1 MTKTSS
7 SLLKSSSY
15 SLLGYAVQLGL
26 AFVSFLLLV
35 RAMSPY
41 DFGVWVLFLTPT
53 SFAEMGRIGLT
64 QNAVVK
70 FYIEDQKEQTR
81 ILTAGFIL
89 NTLCTIGLSLLLIG
103 ISYPLSILW
112 SAPELPALLLWYPAI
127 ALIHGTARYFDAIHM
142 AHQDFKGIFWSKLL
156 YGLVFILGICYVW
169 WSMGTVSI
177 YYLPILQ
184 FLAAIP
190 SLLLFAI
197 YRRFYLRF
205 GALDMRWVKKIF
217 HFGKF
222 VLGTNFSSMFF
233 NKVDLL
239 MLAFFLN
246 PIAVGLYNVAT
257 RITNYMEVPMSGISQ
272 AIYPRLAQV
281 GKEQGYLKVGALYE
295 RSVGYLLALTIP
307 IVIVVFFFPEPI
319 IALVAGQKYL
329 TAAPVLSI
337 LVIAVLVKPWGR
349 LFGITL
355 DAIGKPKL
363 NFYFLL
369 VGLLLNIVLNA
380 VFIQF
385 WGLKGAAI
393 ATLFSL
399 WTFVIAGQLF
409 IMRIIPIRQAEI
421 WRRFWIFYR
430 QPMTELRMQ
439 NL

>member
-1 MTKTSS
+1 MTKGST

-15 SLLGYAVQLGL
+15 SLLGYAAQLGL
-26 AFVSFLLLV
+26 AFISFLLLV

-41 DFGVWVLFLTPT
+41 DFGVWVLFLTPI

-70 FYIEDQKEQTR
+70 FHIEHREKKTS
-81 ILTAGFIL
+81 ILSAGLFL
-89 NTLCTIGLSLLLIG
+89 NTLCTLLLSLLLIT
-103 ISYPLSILW
+103 ISFPLAHLW
-112 SAPELPALLLWYPAI
+112 SAPELPQLMLWYPVI
-127 ALIHGTARYFDAIHM
+127 ALVHGTARYFDAIHM
-142 AHQDFKGIFWSKLL
+142 AQQDFRGIFWSKSL
-156 YGLVFILGICYVW
+156 YGSFFILGIIWVW
-169 WSMGTVSI
+169 WKQGMVSI
-177 YYLPILQ
+177 HYLPLLQ
-184 FLAAIP
+184 LLAAIP
-190 SLLLFAI
+190 SLLIYVL
-197 YRRFYLRF
+197 YRRTYLAF
-205 GALDMRWVKKIF
+205 GKVEVVWIRKIF

-307 IVIVVFFFPEPI
+307 IVFIVFFFPEPI
-319 IALVAGQKYL
+319 IRLVAGEQYL
-329 TAAPVLSI
+329 ASAPILSI

-355 DAIGKPKL
+355 DAIGKPKS

-369 VGLLLNIVLNA
+369 AGLVLNIILNGI
-380 VFIQF
+380 FIQF
-385 WGLKGAAI
+385 WGLRGAAF
-393 ATLFSL
+393 ATLLSL
-399 WTFVIAGQLF
+399 WTFVIAGQCY
-409 IMRIIPIRQAEI
+409 IMQIIPIRQTEI

>member
-1 MTKTSS
+1 MGQS

-15 SLLGYAVQLGL
+15 SLLGYAAQLGL

-35 RAMSPY
+35 RTMSPY

-70 FYIEDQKEQTR
+70 FYVDEVAERSSIV
-81 ILTAGFIL
+81 TAGFVL
-89 NTLCTIGLSLLLIG
+89 NILCTLVLSIILIG
-103 ISYPLSILW
+103 ISFPLSVLW
-112 SAPELPALLLWYPAI
+112 SAPELPALMLWYPAI
-127 ALIHGTARYFDAIHM
+127 ALVHGTARYFDGIHM
-142 AHQDFKGIFWSKLL
+142 GNQDFKGVFLSKLI
-156 YGLVFILGICYVW
+156 YGLVFILGIAWVW
-169 WSMGTVSI
+169 WKIGTVDLP
-177 YYLPILQ
+177 YLPLLQ
-184 FLAAIP
+184 LIAAIP
-190 SLLLFAI
+190 SLLIFAL
-197 YRRFYLRF
+197 YRRSYLQF
-205 GALDMRWVKKIF
+205 GPIVNGWLSKIF

-246 PIAVGLYNVAT
+246 PVAVGLYNVAT

-281 GKEQGYLKVGALYE
+281 GQEQGYLKVGALYE

-307 IVIVVFFFPEPI
+307 IVGVVFFFPEPI
-319 IALVAGQKYL
+319 IQLVAGSQYL
-329 TAAPVLSI
+329 EAAPILSI
-337 LVIAVLVKPWGR
+337 LVVAVLVKPWGR

-363 NFYFLL
+363 NFYFLVSGL
-369 VGLLLNIVLNA
+369 VLNITLN
-380 VFIQF
+380 VMLIQL
-385 WGLKGAAI
+385 WGLKGAAF
-393 ATLFSL
+393 ATLLSL

-409 IMRIIPIRQAEI
+409 IGRIIPIRQSEI
-421 WRRFWIFYR
+421 WRRFWIFYK

>member
-1 MTKTSS
+1 MAQS
-7 SLLKSSSY
+7 SLLKASSY
-15 SLLGYAVQLGL
+15 SLLGYAAQLGL

-70 FYIEDQKEQTR
+70 YYVEYQQEQPKV
-81 ILTAGFIL
+81 LTAGLVL
-89 NTLCTIGLSLLLIG
+89 NILCTVVLSILLIL
-103 ISYPLSILW
+103 ISYPLATLW
-112 SAPELPALLLWYPAI
+112 SAPELPALMLWYPAI
-127 ALIHGTARYFDAIHM
+127 ALVHGTARYFDAIHM
-142 AHQDFKGIFWSKLL
+142 GQQDFKGIFWSKLL
-156 YGLVFILGICYVW
+156 YGVGFILGIIWVW
-169 WSMGTVSI
+169 WKLGGI
-177 YYLPILQ
+177 DLQYLPLLQ

-190 SLLLFAI
+190 SVLVFAI
-197 YRRFYLRF
+197 YRRSYLKF
-205 GALDMRWVKKIF
+205 GRLVKDWMKKIF

-246 PIAVGLYNVAT
+246 PVAVGLYNVAT

-281 GKEQGYLKVGALYE
+281 GQEPGYLKVGALYE

-307 IVIVVFFFPEPI
+307 IVGLVFFFPEPI
-319 IALVAGQKYL
+319 IRLVAGNQYIE
-329 TAAPVLSI
+329 AAPVLSI

-369 VGLLLNIVLNA
+369 SGLLLNIALNGIM
-380 VFIQF
+380 IQI
-385 WGLKGAAI
+385 WGLKGAAFG
-393 ATLFSL
+393 TLLSL

-409 IMRIIPIRQAEI
+409 IGRIIPIRQSEI
-421 WRRFWIFYR
+421 WRRFWIFYK

>member
-1 MTKTSS
+1 MANS
-7 SLLKSSSY
+7 SLLKASSY
-15 SLLGYAVQLGL
+15 SLLGYAAQLGL

-70 FYIEDQKEQTR
+70 FYVEAEADRAKIF
-81 ILTAGFIL
+81 TAGLVL
-89 NTLCTIGLSLLLIG
+89 NVLCTLILSLLLIAL
-103 ISYPLSILW
+103 SYPLASLW
-112 SAPELPALLLWYPAI
+112 SAPELPALMLWYPAI
-127 ALIHGTARYFDAIHM
+127 ALVHGTARYLDAIHM
-142 AHQDFKGIFWSKLL
+142 GQHDFKGIFWSKSL
-156 YGLVFILGICYVW
+156 YGAGFIIGIIWIWWNLGQVELA
-169 WSMGTVSI
+169 
-177 YYLPILQ
+177 YLPGLQ
-184 FLAAIP
+184 LIAAVP
-190 SLLLFAI
+190 SLLVYAI
-197 YRRFYLRF
+197 YKRSYLTL
-205 GALDMRWVKKIF
+205 GPLVKDWIKQIF

-281 GKEQGYLKVGALYE
+281 GQEQGYLKVGALYE

-307 IVIVVFFFPEPI
+307 IVGIVFFFPEPI
-319 IALVAGQKYL
+319 IQLVAGTQYRE
-329 TAAPVLSI
+329 AAPVLSI

-369 VGLLLNIVLNA
+369 SGLLLNIILNGIM
-380 VFIQF
+380 IQF

-393 ATLFSL
+393 ATLLSL

-409 IMRIIPIRQAEI
+409 IGRIIPIRQSEI
-421 WRRFWIFYR
+421 WRRFWIFYK

>member
-1 MTKTSS
+1 MGQS

-15 SLLGYAVQLGL
+15 SLLGYGAQLGL

-41 DFGVWVLFLTPT
+41 DFGVWVLFLTPI

-70 FYIEDQKEQTR
+70 FYVERQKER
-81 ILTAGFIL
+81 PKILTAGLVL
-89 NTLCTIGLSLLLIG
+89 NTLCTLVLSLVLIAL
-103 ISYPLSILW
+103 SYPLAVLW
-112 SAPELPALLLWYPAI
+112 SAPELPGLMIWYPII
-127 ALIHGTARYFDAIHM
+127 ALVHGTARYFDAAHM
-142 AHQDFKGIFWSKLL
+142 GEQDFKGIFWSKFL
-156 YGLVFILGICYVW
+156 YGVSFIVGIVYLWWNMGKVDLG
-169 WSMGTVSI
+169 
-177 YYLPILQ
+177 YLPLLQ
-184 FLAAIP
+184 LLAGMP
-190 SLLLFAI
+190 SLLVFGI
-197 YRRFYLRF
+197 YRSSILHF
-205 GALDMRWVKKIF
+205 GEMTKEWLYKIF

-257 RITNYMEVPMSGISQ
+257 RVTNYMEVPMSGISQ
-272 AIYPRLAQV
+272 AIYPRLAKV
-281 GKEQGYLKVGALYE
+281 GQERGYLKIGALYE

-307 IVIVVFFFPEPI
+307 IVGIVFFFPQVI
-319 IALVAGQKYL
+319 IQVVAGQQYL
-329 TAAPVLSI
+329 EAAPVLSI

-363 NFYFLL
+363 NFIFLL
-369 VGLLLNIVLNA
+369 IGLLLNIILNGI
-380 VFIQF
+380 FIQV
-385 WGLKGAAI
+385 WGMRGAAF
-393 ATLFSL
+393 ATLVSL
-399 WTFVIAGQLF
+399 WSFVIAGQLF
-409 IMRIIPIRQAEI
+409 IARIIPIRQSEI
-421 WRRFWIFYR
+421 WRRFLIFYK
-430 QPMTELRMQ
+430 QPITELRMQ

>member
-1 MTKTSS
+1 MAQS

-15 SLLGYAVQLGL
+15 SLLGYAAQLGL
-26 AFVSFLLLV
+26 AFVSFLLLI

-70 FYIEDQKEQTR
+70 YYVDNEQDR
-81 ILTAGFIL
+81 PQIVTAGFLL
-89 NTLCTIGLSLLLIG
+89 NTLCTLVLSLVLVA
-103 ISYPLSILW
+103 ISYPLAKLW
-112 SAPELPALLLWYPAI
+112 SAPELPSLMLWYPAI
-127 ALIHGTARYFDAIHM
+127 AMIHGTARYFDAVHM
-142 AHQDFKGIFWSKLL
+142 GQQDFKGIFWSKLL
-156 YGLVFILGICYVW
+156 YGTGFVFGIGWVWWKFGSVDLHYLPLLQLLAALPAVLVFA
-169 WSMGTVSI
+169 
-177 YYLPILQ
+177 
-184 FLAAIP
+184 F
-190 SLLLFAI
+190 
-197 YRRFYLRF
+197 YRRAILRF
-205 GALDMRWVKKIF
+205 GSADKAWVKKIF

-281 GKEQGYLKVGALYE
+281 GQERGYLKVGALYE

-307 IVIVVFFFPEPI
+307 IVGLVFFFPEPI
-319 IALVAGQKYL
+319 IQLVAGHQYL
-329 TAAPVLSI
+329 DAAPILSI

-369 VGLLLNIVLNA
+369 TGLLLNIILNA
-380 VFIQF
+380 VFIQL
-385 WGLKGAAI
+385 WGLKGAAF
-393 ATLFSL
+393 ATLVSL
-399 WTFVIAGQLF
+399 WSFVITGQLF
-409 IMRIIPIRQAEI
+409 IVRIIPIRQSEI
-421 WRRFWIFYR
+421 WRRFWIFYK

>member
-1 MTKTSS
+1 MGQS

-15 SLLGYAVQLGL
+15 SLLGYAAQLGL

-70 FYIEDQKEQTR
+70 FYVDEVGERSR
-81 ILTAGFIL
+81 IVTAGFVL
-89 NTLCTIGLSLLLIG
+89 NILCTLVLSIILIG
-103 ISYPLSILW
+103 ISFPLSVWW
-112 SAPELPALLLWYPAI
+112 SAPELPALMLWYPAI
-127 ALIHGTARYFDAIHM
+127 ALVHGTARYFDGIHM
-142 AHQDFKGIFWSKLL
+142 GNQDFKGVFWSKLV
-156 YGLVFILGICYVW
+156 YGLVFILGIAWVW
-169 WSMGTVSI
+169 WKMGAVELK
-177 YYLPILQ
+177 YLPLLQ
-184 FLAAIP
+184 CIAAVP
-190 SLLLFAI
+190 SLLIFAV
-197 YRRFYLRF
+197 YRRSYLRF
-205 GALDMRWVKKIF
+205 GPMMKGWLSKIF

-246 PIAVGLYNVAT
+246 PVAVGLYNVAT

-281 GKEQGYLKVGALYE
+281 GQEKGYLKVGALYE

-307 IVIVVFFFPEPI
+307 IVGVVFFFPEPI
-319 IALVAGQKYL
+319 IQWVAGSQYME
-329 TAAPVLSI
+329 AAPILSI

-369 VGLLLNIVLNA
+369 SGLLLNITLNA
-380 VFIQF
+380 ILIQL
-385 WGLKGAAI
+385 WGLKGAAF
-393 ATLFSL
+393 ATLLSL

-409 IMRIIPIRQAEI
+409 IGRIIPIRQAEI
-421 WRRFWIFYR
+421 WRRFWIFYK
-430 QPMTELRMQ
+430 QPMTELKMQ

>member
-1 MTKTSS
+1 MGQS

-15 SLLGYAVQLGL
+15 SLLGYAAQLGL

-70 FYIEDQKEQTR
+70 FYVESEGERSK
-81 ILTAGFIL
+81 ILTAGLVL
-89 NTLCTIGLSLLLIG
+89 NTLCTLALSILLIAL
-103 ISYPLSILW
+103 SYPLAVLW
-112 SAPELPALLLWYPAI
+112 SAPELPALMLWYPII
-127 ALIHGTARYFDAIHM
+127 ALVHGTARYFDAAHM
-142 AHQDFKGIFWSKLL
+142 GQQDFRGIFWSKLL
-156 YGLVFILGICYVW
+156 YGGGFIVGITWMW
-169 WSMGTVSI
+169 WSMGKVELQ
-177 YYLPILQ
+177 YLPLLQ
-184 FLAAIP
+184 LLAAIP
-190 SLLLFAI
+190 SLLVFGV
-197 YRRFYLRF
+197 YRRSVLRF
-205 GALDMRWVKKIF
+205 GELSKEWIYKLF

-239 MLAFFLN
+239 MLAFFMN

-281 GKEQGYLKVGALYE
+281 GHERGYLKVGALYE

-307 IVIVVFFFPEPI
+307 IVGVVFFLPEMI
-319 IALVAGQKYL
+319 IQIVAGKQYL
-329 TAAPVLSI
+329 EAAPVLSI

-369 VGLLLNIVLNA
+369 IGLLLNIILNGI
-380 VFIQF
+380 FIQV
-385 WGLKGAAI
+385 WGMRGAAF
-393 ATLFSL
+393 ATLVSL
-399 WTFVIAGQLF
+399 WSFVIAGQLF
-409 IMRIIPIRQAEI
+409 IARIIPIRQSEI
-421 WRRFWIFYR
+421 WRRFLIFYK
-430 QPMTELRMQ
+430 QPITELRMQ